1 MDYFPAVKF
10 PVVLV
15 LLLASGWLAPSQT
28 NESAFDLGDV
38 DVGAVMDAAT
48 QFAQDNLDDHV
59 LKALQDVDRDKV
71 ADY

>member
-15 LLLASGWLAPSQT
+15 LLLAGGGLASSQT
-28 NESAFDLGDV
+28 NEPAFDVGEL

-48 QFAQDNLDDHV
+48 QFAQDDNGGLPPV
-59 LKALQDVDRDKV
+59 TAV
-71 ADY
+71 AAVSA